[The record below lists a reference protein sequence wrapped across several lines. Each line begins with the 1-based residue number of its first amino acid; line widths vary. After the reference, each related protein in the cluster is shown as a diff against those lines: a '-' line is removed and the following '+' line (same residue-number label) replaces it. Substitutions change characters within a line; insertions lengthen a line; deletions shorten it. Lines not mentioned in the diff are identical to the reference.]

1 MDLRFAFRSLR
12 KDPGFTVL
20 AVLVMAL
27 GIGANTAVFSVVNA
41 VLLKPLAFRDPGRIV
56 TLTSFWKT
64 SGIHGTVSAPDFHDW
79 HDQSS
84 SFSAMA
90 YYDDETSAVTVHS
103 MAEYTPVAEVTPEF
117 FDVFAVRPVIGREFS
132 AEERK
137 TGAGVLIGY
146 DWWQG
151 HFGGRPEVL
160 GQSLRMYEKD
170 LTIIGVMPA
179 GFSFP
184 GKTAIWLAANS
195 IFPETASRSAHNY
208 QVVARLKPGL
218 EMQRAQAEMTGIG
231 ARLEKQYPDSNQNK
245 SVAVTGMRDSMVGN
259 VRLMLYVLLG
269 AVGLVLLIA
278 CANVANLLLARG
290 TARTRE
296 IAIRAAVGAGR
307 GRIVRQLIVESLLLA
322 SLAGAVGLL
331 LALWGSVALVAMAPG
346 NVPRLAETSIDGG
359 VLAFT
364 FGVTVLASLL
374 FGLAPALQASRVDLN
389 EALKQGA
396 ARTVTGGGGKRI
408 RGALVVAEIA
418 FSVVLLAGA
427 GLLIKSFQTLE
438 SMPLGFRPERVLTM
452 EAQVPAS
459 DLEGR
464 RRAVEFFR
472 GLIADV
478 AAAPG
483 VEAAAGTRTPPGRVM
498 SNGGYWIDN
507 LPEQRTIA
515 APQAVFSVVSP
526 GVFNTLKIPLRSG
539 RDFNAGDTYDAP
551 STIVINES
559 LARRSFAGTDPLG
572 HTMYCGYDFRS
583 MKPMTIVGVVA
594 DVRQF
599 GPATPPWP
607 EIYMP
612 YQQHPRSD
620 FQVLARTAGDPL
632 ALSQTL
638 RRMVRERN
646 PNVPV
651 KFTTLEENLAENVA
665 APRFRTL
672 LLGIFAGLAVLL
684 AMAGIYGVMAYVVG
698 QRSNEIGLRMA
709 LGASQA
715 SVLRLVL
722 GQGLI
727 YVALGLGLGLAGAAA
742 ATRLL
747 ASMLFEVKPTDPA
760 TYAAVSILL
769 VAVALAASYLP
780 ARRAANLDPS
790 RALRQD

>member
-1 MDLRFAFRSLR
+1 MDLRFALRSLR
-12 KDPGFTVL
+12 KDPGFAIL

-41 VLLKPLAFRDPGRIV
+41 VLLKPLAFKNPDRIV
-56 TLTSFWKT
+56 TLSSLWKT
-64 SGIHGTVSAPDFHDW
+64 SRRTGTVSAPDFHDW
-79 HDQSS
+79 HDQSTT
-84 SFSAMA
+84 FSAMA
-90 YYDDETSAVTVHS
+90 YYDNDNAAVTVHS
-103 MAEYTPVAEVTPEF
+103 VAEYTPSAEVTPEF
-117 FDVFAVRPVIGREFS
+117 FDVFAVQPVLGREFS

-137 TGAGVLIGY
+137 TGTGVVISY
-146 DWWQG
+146 AWWQS
-151 HFGGRPEVL
+151 HFAGRPDVL
-160 GQSLRMYEKD
+160 GQSLRMFEKN
-170 LTIIGVMPA
+170 LTIVGVMPA

-208 QVVARLKPGL
+208 LVVGRLKPDVG
-218 EMQRAQAEMTGIG
+218 MPRAQAEMTGIG
-231 ARLEKQYPDSNQNK
+231 ARLERQYPDSNQNK
-245 SVAVTGMRDSMVGN
+245 SVAVTGMRESMVGN

-278 CANVANLLLARG
+278 CANMANLLLARA

-322 SLAGAVGLL
+322 GISGIAGLL
-331 LALWGSVALVAMAPG
+331 LALWGSTALVALAPAD
-346 NVPRLAETSIDGG
+346 VPRLAETGIDGG

-374 FGLAPALQASRVDLN
+374 FGLVPALQASRVDLN
-389 EALKQGA
+389 DALKQGA
-396 ARTVTGGGGKRI
+396 ARAVVGGGAQRV
-408 RGALVVAEIA
+408 RGALVVLEIA

-427 GLLIKSFQTLE
+427 GLLIKSFQTLQ
-438 SMPLGFRPERVLTM
+438 SMPLGFRPEHVLLM
-452 EAQVPAS
+452 EAEVPAS
-459 DLEGR
+459 DINGR
-464 RRAVEFFR
+464 RRAAGFYRE
-472 GLIADV
+472 LIAR
-478 AAAPG
+478 AAATPG
-483 VEAAAGTRTPPGRVM
+483 VEAAAGARTPPGRVM

-507 LPEQRTIA
+507 LPEQRTMA

-526 GVFNTLKIPLRSG
+526 GVFNALKIPLERG

-551 STIVINES
+551 TTIVINES
-559 LARRSFAGTDPLG
+559 LARKSFAGRDPLG
-572 HTMYCGYDFRS
+572 HTMYCGFDLRS
-583 MKPMTIVGVVA
+583 MKPMTIVGVVG

-599 GPATPPWP
+599 GAATPPWP

-612 YQQHPRSD
+612 FEQHPRSD
-620 FQVLARTAGDPL
+620 LQLLARTAGDPL
-632 ALSQTL
+632 ALSETL
-638 RRMVRERN
+638 RRMVHERD

-651 KFTTLEENLAENVA
+651 KFSTLEENLAENVA

-709 LGASQA
+709 LGASQG

-722 GQGLI
+722 RQGLI
-727 YVALGLGLGLAGAAA
+727 YVALGLVLGLAGAVA

-747 ASMLFEVKPTDPA
+747 TSMLFEVKPTDPL
-760 TYAAVSILL
+760 TYAAVAVLL
-769 VAVALAASYLP
+769 VAVALAASYVP
-780 ARRAANLDPS
+780 ARRAAQVDPLI
-790 RALRQD
+790 ALRQE